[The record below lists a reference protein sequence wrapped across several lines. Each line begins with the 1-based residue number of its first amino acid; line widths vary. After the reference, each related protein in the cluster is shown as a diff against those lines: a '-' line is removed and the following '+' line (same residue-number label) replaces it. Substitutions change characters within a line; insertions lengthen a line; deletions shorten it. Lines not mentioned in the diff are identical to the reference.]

1 MYDLNEGRPLLG
13 MDPEDAAQDKPE
25 PEGEL
30 CPDCGKVHPPMPKN
44 TAELVE
50 FELSR
55 FERRIRE
62 DETDAELQAVPL
74 TGIFIANLR
83 MDDPEALNYVATMA
97 GLYVVKVRKEAAD
110 YESGRKEFLLSIQK
124 EYEEQGM
131 AKTPAEAKA
140 RADQRYID
148 FVQKGNE
155 LAYERDVAE
164 VIYDSLRDRGRT
176 LRRGPQMGAA
186 LLDLSELFGKHEEP
200 APAEN

>member
-50 FELSR
+50 FELER
-55 FERRIRE
+55 FERRVKEGE
-62 DETDAELQAVPL
+62 DEEVRALPMTALFVASLQSDEP
-74 TGIFIANLR
+74 G
-83 MDDPEALNYVATMA
+83 ALNYASLQA
-97 GLYVVKVRKEAAD
+97 GLYLVKVRKEAAD

-164 VIYDSLRDRGRT
+164 VIYDSLRERGKT

-186 LLDLSELFGKHEEP
+186 LLDLSELFGKREEP
-200 APAEN
+200 VPAEN